1 MEVKSETVNTA
12 TKLGYATGT
21 ILNDM
26 SVTMWITYLLVFLR
40 KVIHLSNT
48 NAGYVILI
56 GQIMDGLS
64 TLLVGLLLDLESSHW
79 VCIHYGKR
87 KVRRMKYTYIYIYIF
102 FYRYLNSCKFSLSI
116 H

>member
-1 MEVKSETVNTA
+1 MEGTSENVNMA
-12 TKLGYATGT
+12 TKLGYATGH

-26 SVTMWITYLLVFLR
+26 SVSMWFTYMLIFFR
-40 KVIHLSNT
+40 NVIHLSNT
-48 NAGYVILI
+48 NAGYVLLI
-56 GQIMDGLS
+56 GQIIDGLS

-102 FYRYLNSCKFSLSI
+102 LNSCKFSLSI

>member
-48 NAGYVILI
+48 NAGYVLLI
-56 GQIMDGLS
+56 GDMAEGLL
-64 TLLVGLLLDLESSHW
+64 TLLLGLLLDLESSHW
-79 VCIHYGKR
+79 VCMQYGKR
-87 KVRRMKYTYIYIYIF
+87 KVRIIYIYIYIYIYIDINLF
-102 FYRYLNSCKFSLSI
+102 QFSLSDY
-116 H
+116 